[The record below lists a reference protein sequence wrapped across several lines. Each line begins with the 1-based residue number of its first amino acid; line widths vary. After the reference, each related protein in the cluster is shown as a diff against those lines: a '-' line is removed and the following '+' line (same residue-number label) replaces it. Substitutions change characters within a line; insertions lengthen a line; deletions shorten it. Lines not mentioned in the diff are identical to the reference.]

1 MYTKYPH
8 RKIRHRITHLNNRE
22 IAIVFGVF
30 IGMFVGAYGIFFGH
44 FASVPVLGAAVERGV
59 AFKIGAVILSGGT
72 FGNLLSYVGACID
85 VLTNHRTIFDLLG
98 CRYKGFD

>member
-1 MYTKYPH
+1 MYNKYPH
-8 RKIRHRITHLNNRE
+8 KKIRHRVTHLNNRE

-44 FASVPVLGAAVERGV
+44 FAAVPVLGEAVQRSIF
-59 AFKIGAVILSGGT
+59 FKIGAVILSGGT

-85 VLTNHRTIFDLLG
+85 VLTNHKNIFDLFNL
-98 CRYKGFD
+98 RYNGE

>member
-1 MYTKYPH
+1 MYAKYPY

-30 IGMFVGAYGIFFGH
+30 TGMFVGAYGIFFGH
-44 FASVPVLGAAVERGV
+44 FAAVPVLGEAVERSFG
-59 AFKIGAVILSGGT
+59 FKLGAVILSGGT

-85 VLTNHRTIFDLLG
+85 VLTNHRTIFDLFNW
-98 CRYKGFD
+98 RYKGSD